1 MIIVEARILKNDMLV
16 QVNEEKYVALPAG
29 WNVRGTIATIKRLFT
44 LKYELFDEGKKNK
57 ISTISYDDVHDS
69 ITIYQ
74 GDSKISTQSKGFKPS
89 VIVYN
94 GEEYEI
100 HEKMTGLIYITKRG
114 EIVATGI
121 CGFKSVRFAKYDEKL
136 TPLLRDLA
144 VGYCIKILTLK
155 MFTGGL

>member
-16 QVNEEKYVALPAG
+16 KVNEEEYLALPAG

-44 LKYELFDEGKKNK
+44 MKYELFDSSKKNK
-57 ISTISYDDVHDS
+57 ISTVSYDDVHDS

-74 GDSKISTQSKGFKPS
+74 GEIKISTQSKGFKPS
-89 VIVYN
+89 VIVYL

-100 HEKMTGLIYITKRG
+100 HEKMTGLIYLTRKG

-121 CGFKSVRFAKYDEKL
+121 CGFKSVRFAKYDETL
-136 TPLLRDLA
+136 APLLRDLA

>member
-1 MIIVEARILKNDMLV
+1 MIVVEARILKNDMLV
-16 QVNEEKYVALPAG
+16 KVNDIEYVALPTG

-44 LKYELFDEGKKNK
+44 LKYEIFDNDKNK
-57 ISTISYDDVHDS
+57 MSTVSYDDIHDS
-69 ITIYQ
+69 ITIYH
-74 GDSKISTQSKGFKPS
+74 GETKISTQSKGFKPS

-100 HEKMTGLIYITKRG
+100 HEKMTGLIYITKKS

-121 CGFKSVRFAKYDEKL
+121 CGFKSVRFAKYDEAL